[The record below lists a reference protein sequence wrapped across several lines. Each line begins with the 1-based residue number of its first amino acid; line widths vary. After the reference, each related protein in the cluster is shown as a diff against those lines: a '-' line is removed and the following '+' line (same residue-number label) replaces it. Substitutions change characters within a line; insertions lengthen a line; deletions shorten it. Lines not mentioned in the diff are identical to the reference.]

1 MCYCPALLIDFLA
14 WVQAFR
20 AANEG
25 GSDVPET
32 GVPAGSAAADA
43 DVAIA
48 GLPAA
53 TAHRRPWQL
62 PSPRLLMA
70 AAALLVLLIVVV
82 VGVVSL
88 LSGGGG
94 EESGA
99 GQEDEVN
106 EF

>member
-1 MCYCPALLIDFLA
+1 MTVFANHFLA

-20 AANEG
+20 AAQGG

-32 GVPAGSAAADA
+32 GVTAGADA
-43 DVAIA
+43 DVALDGGPPVA
-48 GLPAA
+48 RGPN
-53 TAHRRPWQL
+53 RRPWQL

-82 VGVVSL
+82 VGVASL

-99 GQEDEVN
+99 GQDENN